1 MTGPL
6 YVYYS
11 LENFYQNHRLYVS
24 SVDSYQL
31 AGDKRKKSDLESTCN
46 SKVTDGSQLL
56 NPCGLIANSYFTGM
70 YMCLGICDSLLF
82 DISHFT

>member
-24 SVDSYQL
+24 SVDSIQL
-31 AGDKRKKSDLESTCN
+31 AGQKQTKDTLESSCN
-46 SKVTDGSQLL
+46 SKVTSGSQLI

-70 YMCLGICDSLLF
+70 LGSLLSMSMLCL
-82 DISHFT
+82 ISRFR